1 MAKMALMSNLRP
13 PYLRDRRNIR
23 QLLARQLLTRQ
34 QLNRQQL
41 NRQQL
46 NRQQQLLLLLRRDT
60 CLGCG
65 RRRYWS

>member
-41 NRQQL
+41 NRQQ
-46 NRQQQLLLLLRRDT
+46 QLLLLLRRDT